1 MVYLDLI
8 FNLALLVA
16 LSVVS
21 GFLDK
26 RFARETRQGQLL
38 QGLLFGVVTVLGM
51 LRPLVLGPGLIFD
64 GRSVMLS
71 LCALY
76 FGPWAAAAAGA
87 AALVCRILLGGM
99 GLLTGSLVI
108 ASSLALGL
116 ATHYRWKPS
125 LTPPGASKLLLLG
138 LAVHAAMLA
147 LMLTLPGGAGW
158 SVIQRIGPPV
168 LLFFPLATLLA
179 GKILSDHLLMMQ
191 SAAALSESEERY
203 RLLFEASPDAV
214 MLTTPDGRILSANP
228 AACRLLGRSEEDI
241 IASGR
246 DGVMDR
252 EDPRLAA
259 ALAERE
265 RTGKFAGELT
275 MVRKDGARIPV
286 EISTSVF
293 RDRFGQAR
301 TSLIIRDITRR
312 LQEEEPVKRLQAL
325 LAETQRLSK
334 IGGWEHDLTT
344 GRGRW
349 TEEVY
354 TIYGLSPDAHPSNE
368 EAIAFYAPEDR
379 PIIASAFARLLET
392 GEPYDLVLKFN
403 RASGESLRVRTIGQA
418 EWKNGKIVRVFG
430 NIMDVTDR
438 VRTEEALRESEELFR
453 NLFMHH
459 EAVKLILDPETGSII
474 DANDAAAKFYGWPRE
489 TLLTM
494 KIFEIN
500 TLSETEIRRA
510 LEIVRD
516 QERTRFQFRHRRADG
531 SIRDVEIFSS
541 RIDVKGKALLH
552 SIITDISERKEI
564 ESRQQRLLSIVDSSL
579 NEIYI
584 FDAETLRF
592 EYVNQGALRNIGF
605 SLEEMRS
612 MTPLDIKP
620 SFTPQTFAKMLEAL
634 RQGLVQQLVFET
646 DHRRKD
652 QTLYPVEVHLQL
664 YSGDGRSIF
673 FAIISDISERKAV
686 ETRILRI
693 NEELEQKVQ
702 ERTAELQKT
711 IRQLEETN
719 KIFIGRELRMIELKK
734 RIEELEGRPAAPGT
748 PQRPSNQG
756 DP

>member
-116 ATHYRWKPS
+116 AAHYRWKPS

-179 GKILSDHLLMMQ
+179 GKILSDHLLMMP

-228 AACRLLGRSEEDI
+228 AACRLLGRSEEEI

-392 GEPYDLVLKFN
+392 GEPYDLVFKFN

-734 RIEELEGRPAAPGT
+734 RIEELEGRPATPGT
-748 PQRPSNQG
+748 PQRPSPQG

>member
-1 MVYLDLI
+1 
-8 FNLALLVA
+8 
-16 LSVVS
+16 
-21 GFLDK
+21 
-26 RFARETRQGQLL
+26 
-38 QGLLFGVVTVLGM
+38 
-51 LRPLVLGPGLIFD
+51 
-64 GRSVMLS
+64 
-71 LCALY
+71 
-76 FGPWAAAAAGA
+76 
-87 AALVCRILLGGM
+87 
-99 GLLTGSLVI
+99 
-108 ASSLALGL
+108 
-116 ATHYRWKPS
+116 
-125 LTPPGASKLLLLG
+125 
-138 LAVHAAMLA
+138 
-147 LMLTLPGGAGW
+147 
-158 SVIQRIGPPV
+158 
-168 LLFFPLATLLA
+168 
-179 GKILSDHLLMMQ
+179 
-191 SAAALSESEERY
+191 
-203 RLLFEASPDAV
+203 
-214 MLTTPDGRILSANP
+214 
-228 AACRLLGRSEEDI
+228 
-241 IASGR
+241 
-246 DGVMDR
+246 
-252 EDPRLAA
+252 
-259 ALAERE
+259 
-265 RTGKFAGELT
+265 KFAGELT

-392 GEPYDLVLKFN
+392 GEPYDLVFKFN

-489 TLLTM
+489 KLLTM

-500 TLSETEIRRA
+500 TLSEAEIRTG
-510 LEIVRD
+510 LQTVKD

-531 SIRDVEIFSS
+531 SVRDVEIFSS

-620 SFTPQTFAKMLEAL
+620 SFTP
-634 RQGLVQQLVFET
+634 
-646 DHRRKD
+646 
-652 QTLYPVEVHLQL
+652 
-664 YSGDGRSIF
+664 
-673 FAIISDISERKAV
+673 
-686 ETRILRI
+686 
-693 NEELEQKVQ
+693 
-702 ERTAELQKT
+702 
-711 IRQLEETN
+711 
-719 KIFIGRELRMIELKK
+719 
-734 RIEELEGRPAAPGT
+734 
-748 PQRPSNQG
+748 
-756 DP
+756 

>member
-26 RFARETRQGQLL
+26 RFPRETRQGQLL
-38 QGLLFGVVTVLGM
+38 QGLLFGLVTVLGM
-51 LRPLVLGPGLIFD
+51 LRPLVMGPGLIFD

-116 ATHYRWKPS
+116 AAHYRWKPS
-125 LTPPGASKLLLLG
+125 LTPPGAGKMILLG

-228 AACRLLGRSEEDI
+228 AACRLLGRSEEEI

-312 LQEEEPVKRLQAL
+312 LQEEEPLKRLQAL

-392 GEPYDLVLKFN
+392 GEPYDLVFKFN

-510 LEIVRD
+510 LETVRD

-541 RIDVKGKALLH
+541 RIDVKGKPFLH
-552 SIITDISERKEI
+552 SIVTDISERKEI

-719 KIFIGRELRMIELKK
+719 KIFVGRELRMIELKK
-734 RIEELEGRPAAPGT
+734 RIEELEGRPATPGT
-748 PQRPSNQG
+748 PQRPSPQG

>member
-116 ATHYRWKPS
+116 AAHYRWKPS

-179 GKILSDHLLMMQ
+179 GKILSDHLLMMP

-228 AACRLLGRSEEDI
+228 AACRLLGRSEEEI

-392 GEPYDLVLKFN
+392 GEPYDLVFKFN

-552 SIITDISERKEI
+552 SIVTDISERKEI

-605 SLEEMRS
+605 SLEEMKS

-620 SFTPQTFAKMLEAL
+620 SYTPQTFAKMLEAL

-664 YSGDGRSIF
+664 YSGEGRSIF

-719 KIFIGRELRMIELKK
+719 KIFVGRELRMIELKK
-734 RIEELEGRPAAPGT
+734 RIEELEGRPATPGT
-748 PQRPSNQG
+748 PQRPSPQG

>member
-26 RFARETRQGQLL
+26 RFPRETRQGQLL
-38 QGLLFGVVTVLGM
+38 QGLLFGLVTVLGM
-51 LRPLVLGPGLIFD
+51 LRPLVMGPGLIFD

-116 ATHYRWKPS
+116 AAHYRWKPS
-125 LTPPGASKLLLLG
+125 LTPPGAGKLILLG

-158 SVIQRIGPPV
+158 SVIRRIGPPV

-228 AACRLLGRSEEDI
+228 AACRLLGRSEEEI

-312 LQEEEPVKRLQAL
+312 LQEEEPLKRLQAL

-392 GEPYDLVLKFN
+392 GEPYDLVFKFN

-510 LEIVRD
+510 LETVRD

-541 RIDVKGKALLH
+541 RIDVKGKPFLH
-552 SIITDISERKEI
+552 SIVTDISERKEI

-620 SFTPQTFAKMLEAL
+620 SYTPQTFAKMLEAL

-664 YSGDGRSIF
+664 YSGEGRSIF

-719 KIFIGRELRMIELKK
+719 KIFVGRELRMIELKK
-734 RIEELEGRPAAPGT
+734 RIEELEGRPATPGT
-748 PQRPSNQG
+748 PQRPSPQG